1 MAVFVHDNRI
11 PSALITR
18 ASADRQLAALR
29 SQAAFEAAA
38 RAVPALA
45 AWTDPGR
52 SRAITSVL
60 PGGRL
65 YNSYRGQLNHAGRVA
80 LGGLIYAGDAVCTTN
95 PALGRGVTTSLLQA
109 RRLIWSPISVTGPC
123 GYRSAKP
130 QPQLPDT
137 EEGAST
143 PTREA
148 RSPRRVRE
156 R

>member
-18 ASADRQLAALR
+18 ASTDRQLAALR

-52 SRAITSVL
+52 SRPLTPVL

-65 YNSYRGQLNHAGRVA
+65 
-80 LGGLIYAGDAVCTTN
+80 TT
-95 PALGRGVTTSLLQA
+95 ATGVS
-109 RRLIWSPISVTGPC
+109 
-123 GYRSAKP
+123 
-130 QPQLPDT
+130 
-137 EEGAST
+137 
-143 PTREA
+143 
-148 RSPRRVRE
+148 
-156 R
+156 